1 MPWRK
6 DRKVYSFF
14 STNRK
19 NIENG
24 EIIVYRIKCI
34 DSMRFM
40 TTLIWRLSENLAD
53 RLHNSKWKDFK
64 SCLAYIKVKDVAW
77 SGSDFEYVKKFW
89 KDFELKN
96 LDDYCDL
103 LSVICYL
110 LLLEY

>member
-6 DRKVYSFF
+6 DRKVYRFF

-40 TTLIWRLSENLAD
+40 TTLI
-53 RLHNSKWKDFK
+53 
-64 SCLAYIKVKDVAW
+64 
-77 SGSDFEYVKKFW
+77 
-89 KDFELKN
+89 
-96 LDDYCDL
+96 
-103 LSVICYL
+103 
-110 LLLEY
+110 